1 MITQQADLSAC
12 FHLWTNTMKKSLVA
26 VGVIVALGVVWT
38 GGSWYTGKQLEG
50 RIADMVAQANA
61 QLASNAPEAGLQL
74 AYQNYQRGVFSSQ
87 LQMVVKPA
95 DGAKSSWLKPGQT
108 VVLDENV
115 SHGPFPL
122 ASLKHFNLAPA
133 MATVDTV
140 LVKNEASQHLF
151 DIAKGQS
158 PFDISTR
165 ISYSGDTRS
174 DISLKA
180 LNYEKGEE
188 KAAFSGGEFELNADQ
203 QGNVFSL
210 SGNAESGLV
219 NAVNEYNQKV
229 QLTFNNLKTEGSSKL
244 TSFNERIG
252 SQKMTLDKVAIAV
265 EGKELAVMEGTTI
278 DGNTDLSKDGK
289 TIDSTLNYTL
299 NSLKLQGQDMGSG
312 KLALKVGQID
322 GQAWH
327 QFSQQ
332 YNGQVQALLGQP
344 DVMQNPEVYQQKVT
358 EAFFG
363 ALPLLLKGEPVVTIA
378 PLSWKNS
385 KGETTFNLSLFLK
398 DPSQATTAPQTLA
411 QEVDRS
417 VKSLDSKLVI
427 PMDMATEFMTQ
438 VARLEGYQQ
447 ADAEKLASQ
456 QVKGLAA
463 MGQMFRITTQQDNN
477 IQASLQYANGQV
489 TLNGDK
495 MPLADFVGMF
505 GVPDIAVPAPQSDA
519 APAQQGQTAPQP
531 PADFPETPSDS
542 PD

>member
-1 MITQQADLSAC
+1 
-12 FHLWTNTMKKSLVA
+12 MKKSLVA

-38 GGSWYTGKQLEG
+38 GGSWYTGKQLES

-61 QLASNAPEAGLQL
+61 QLQSNAPEAGLSL
-74 AYQNYQRGVFSSQ
+74 AYQDYQRGVFSSH
-87 LQMVVKPA
+87 LQMVVKA
-95 DGAKSSWLKPGQT
+95 AEGAKSSWLKPGQS
-108 VVLDENV
+108 VILDENV

-122 ASLKHFNLAPA
+122 ASLKKFNLAPA
-133 MATVDTV
+133 MATLETT
-140 LVKNEASQHLF
+140 LVNNEASKPLF
-151 DIAKGQS
+151 DLAKGQS

-174 DISLKA
+174 AINLKP
-180 LNYEKGEE
+180 LNYENGDE
-188 KAAFSGGEFELNADQ
+188 KVAFSGGEFQLEADQ
-203 QGNVFSL
+203 QGNLFSL
-210 SGNAESGLV
+210 TGEAQSGLV

-229 QLTFNNLKTEGSSKL
+229 QLTFNNLKTDGTSKL

-252 SQKMTLDKVAIAV
+252 SQKLTLEKVAIAV
-265 EGKELAVMEGTTI
+265 EGKELAVMEGTSI
-278 DGNTDLSKDGK
+278 DGKADLSKDGK
-289 TIDSTLNYTL
+289 TIDSTLDYAL

-312 KLALKVGQID
+312 KLALKIGQID

-363 ALPLLLKGEPVVTIA
+363 ALPLLLKGEPVVTVA
-378 PLSWKNS
+378 PLSWKNA
-385 KGETTFNLSLFLK
+385 KGETSFNLSLFLK
-398 DPSQATTAPQTLA
+398 DPTAVTAPPQNLA
-411 QEVDRS
+411 EEVDRS

-447 ADAEKLASQ
+447 PDAEKLASQ

-489 TLNGDK
+489 TLNGEK

-505 GVPDIAVPAPQSDA
+505 GVPDIAIPAPQGQA
-519 APAQQGQTAPQP
+519 APEQPGETVPKAPAGLPEP
-531 PADFPETPSDS
+531 PMDS
-542 PD
+542 PE